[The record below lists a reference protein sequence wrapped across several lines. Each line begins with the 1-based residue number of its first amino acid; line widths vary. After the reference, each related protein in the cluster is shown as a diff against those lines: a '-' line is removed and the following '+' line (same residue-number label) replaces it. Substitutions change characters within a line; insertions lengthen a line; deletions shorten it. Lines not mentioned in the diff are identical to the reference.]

1 MSNNS
6 LELQCITAIYN
17 NDLLCLQD
25 DDTESVVAVARDEQ
39 HMIRLLEE
47 VNKSFPID
55 TNLLQLNAHP
65 ESEIIDF
72 LQNTDE
78 IKGIVLEIDG
88 TMLAIPKQQVLEGGL
103 GPFLYYNSDAE
114 PIAYQPDG
122 VLPKDYY
129 YLVFDNETLFK
140 VAFGGYKRL
149 LLVGRSEDQIN
160 DLVAY
165 LYPEASMVFEN
176 AKNLYS
182 EPTPEQQIFEH
193 IKQSRADGIVFLDDA
208 RKLSTVPKDDV
219 LRMGLEACFEVEE

>member
-140 VAFGGYKRL
+140 VAFGGFKRL

>member
-78 IKGIVLEIDG
+78 IKGIVLETDG

-114 PIAYQPDG
+114 PIAYQPEG

-140 VAFGGYKRL
+140 VAFGGFKRL

-160 DLVAY
+160 DLAAY
-165 LYPEASMVFEN
+165 LYPEASTVFEN